1 MGEVIRREY
10 IEIPE
15 DYWTSSLN
23 IEYITKEENAKK
35 SS

>member
-1 MGEVIRREY
+1 MGETIRREY

-23 IEYITKEENAKK
+23 IEYIIEEENAKK
-35 SS
+35 TT